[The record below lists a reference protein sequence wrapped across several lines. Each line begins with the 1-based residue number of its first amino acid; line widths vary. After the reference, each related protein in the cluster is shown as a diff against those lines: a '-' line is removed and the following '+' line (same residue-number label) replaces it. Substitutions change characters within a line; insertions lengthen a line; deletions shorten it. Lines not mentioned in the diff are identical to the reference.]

1 MAYSEQKVDPTEYR
15 VPRNFK
21 LLDELESAEKGK
33 YGDVKKYGQD
43 CLMVTLGLDGQD
55 ASFTFWNASI
65 IPHQGGYIGDRIYQL
80 TIECGNGYPDD
91 PPKFRFVQEVRVDC
105 VDGQGHVNF
114 NKMKNYKWNRDSYL
128 FEALLEIR
136 KELKPDQV
144 AKACGKIP
152 AGKKYKI

>member
-1 MAYSEQKVDPTEYR
+1 MAYGGAEQKVDPTEYR

-65 IPHQGGYIGDRIYQL
+65 IPHQVNSNPNLYIVYINMIYNIHREDIL
-80 TIECGNGYPDD
+80 VIEYIN
-91 PPKFRFVQEVRVDC
+91 
-105 VDGQGHVNF
+105 
-114 NKMKNYKWNRDSYL
+114 
-128 FEALLEIR
+128 
-136 KELKPDQV
+136 
-144 AKACGKIP
+144 
-152 AGKKYKI
+152 